1 MSSSL
6 VDLLDELL
14 DAGAVVQGDVTIS
27 LAGVDLLSLDLR
39 LLLCSVLTLS
49 RPAADAG
56 AVDGDGGILPD
67 LRPKPTVAPGSES
80 R

>member
-49 RPAADAG
+49 RPTADADEG
-56 AVDGDGGILPD
+56 DDDGGLPAD
-67 LRPKPTVAPGSES
+67 LQPPTGAPCGES